1 MLITEFIAAYNLLVH
16 LIHQSPNV
24 NEYLQPIC
32 KNLSGNISSTSSNKT
47 GLALSVL
54 STIFNILPS
63 DEPVRYPVFAA
74 ILDVVSR
81 SSNYEA
87 LRPQLK
93 HLDGWLAQWNVPATQ
108 QRRLYLR
115 IATIARE
122 AGEGEQSYDYLVRAI
137 RTIPSADASGDEARK
152 LSVDALKAALSS
164 PSHFDFEDLSALDS
178 IQGLAT
184 SEPAFYELL
193 EIFTSKL
200 LDDFNDF
207 NAERN
212 SWLEQQSLDDSSL
225 VRKMRLLTLAS
236 LAASTGQTRSLPY
249 ASISDALQ
257 IPAED
262 VEMWVI
268 DVIRA
273 GLVEG
278 KLSQLNQTFL
288 IHRSTYRVFTQTQ
301 WREVAGRLDM
311 WRNSLTGVLAVV
323 RQEKENMIAQKEQEL
338 KATDSKLNDTGT
350 RSGYRPPMQRDAIYV
365 GMD

>member
-1 MLITEFIAAYNLLVH
+1 
-16 LIHQSPNV
+16 
-24 NEYLQPIC
+24 
-32 KNLSGNISSTSSNKT
+32 
-47 GLALSVL
+47 
-54 STIFNILPS
+54 
-63 DEPVRYPVFAA
+63 
-74 ILDVVSR
+74 
-81 SSNYEA
+81 
-87 LRPQLK
+87 
-93 HLDGWLAQWNVPATQ
+93 VPATQ
-108 QRRLYLR
+108 QRRVYIR
-115 IATIARE
+115 IATNSRE